1 VRRKCFSQ
9 FQQHASFARMPM
21 LVLLLVFLQEELAG
35 LAGRGGT
42 IVMLAVV

>member
-1 VRRKCFSQ
+1 
-9 FQQHASFARMPM
+9 
-21 LVLLLVFLQEELAG
+21 LVFLQEELAG